1 MTCGLWLPL
10 LQFSTTIPYFFCRR
24 RIEAATNCLRSMSV
38 RTTVLHLFFTVFLK
52 KLLGVFFFCSS
63 ITTNRSHRVE
73 LPPSHRPLSSFSN
86 EKPIS
91 YCRKRTSCSRE
102 MENPFSDLLLVC
114 VCRQVCLSKLQI
126 SFAGKKRRGE
136 FALQGVT
143 RRKIRIYGKLHL
155 LPLTATPI
163 RNNKPRCPCP
173 SLLFLLFRPPMQLHR
188 ASRKKFEKRRE
199 EEAPPPLPLPLPP
212 ILILRPTIKAGVEA
226 GTRLPVALVLPATNT
241 DYPLE
246 NGFQSEFLDFIKT
259 ED

>member
-38 RTTVLHLFFTVFLK
+38 RTTVLHLFSRFFLK
-52 KLLGVFFFCSS
+52 KTLGRLFFCSS

-91 YCRKRTSCSRE
+91 YRRKGASCSRE

-114 VCRQVCLSKLQI
+114 VCRRVCLSKTANL
-126 SFAGKKRRGE
+126 FGGKIRQGE

-155 LPLTATPI
+155 LPLTATP
-163 RNNKPRCPCP
+163 N
-173 SLLFLLFRPPMQLHR
+173 S
-188 ASRKKFEKRRE
+188 
-199 EEAPPPLPLPLPP
+199 
-212 ILILRPTIKAGVEA
+212 
-226 GTRLPVALVLPATNT
+226 
-241 DYPLE
+241 
-246 NGFQSEFLDFIKT
+246 
-259 ED
+259 